1 MAVPVSADKLRELA
15 VRCRNEGP
23 SWQLDDAIAQA
34 VFGPPSCGTAGPFHN
49 FTHNT
54 DHALTLA
61 EDWMSIAIHT
71 CGEQGSLSYVEVFVS
86 GDIHW
91 SDGQADTPAAAVCA
105 AILDGRA
112 DAEDWA
118 MHFLRPA
125 EIAKT
130 AAFNMQTEG

>member
-1 MAVPVSADKLRELA
+1 MAGETFRELA
-15 VRCRNEGP
+15 ARCRDEGP
-23 SWQLDDAIAQA
+23 SWRLDDAIAQA
-34 VFGPPSCGTAGPFHN
+34 VFGLPPCGTAGPFRN

-71 CGEQGSLSYVEVFVS
+71 GGEQGSLSYVEVFVS
-86 GDIHW
+86 SDIHW

-105 AILDGRA
+105 AILAGRA

-125 EIAKT
+125 EIAKV
-130 AAFNMQTEG
+130 AAFSMRTEG